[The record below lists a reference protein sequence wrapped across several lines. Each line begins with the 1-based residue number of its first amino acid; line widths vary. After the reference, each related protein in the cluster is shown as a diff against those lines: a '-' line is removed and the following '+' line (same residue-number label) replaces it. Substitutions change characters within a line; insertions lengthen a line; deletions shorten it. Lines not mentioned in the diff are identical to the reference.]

1 MLAWNIEVGIL
12 IHTKSKKKNSLTTS
26 SSGSSSSS
34 KRDYNILNILNFN
47 K

>member
-12 IHTKSKKKNSLTTS
+12 IQTKSKKKNSLTT
-26 SSGSSSSS
+26 SSSSS